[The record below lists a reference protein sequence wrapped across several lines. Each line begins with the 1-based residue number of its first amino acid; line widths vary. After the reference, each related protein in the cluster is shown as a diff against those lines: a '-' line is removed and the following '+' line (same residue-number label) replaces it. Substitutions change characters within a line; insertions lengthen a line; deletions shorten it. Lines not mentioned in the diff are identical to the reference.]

1 MCTSIQGRFAY
12 FLSSELPREHMV
24 KYRLKMLR
32 IFSLSILTILCLYS
46 SARQRVILIT
56 IDGLRND
63 ILTNASQP
71 APFLHEMMQKS
82 IYVPNVIGVNPTMTY
97 PAHTTLVTGSTPLE
111 HGIHC
116 NRQFQFN
123 RAEPALH
130 NWYADSIRTKTLWQ
144 IVKEQGGKT
153 ASVFWPVTTG
163 SKWIDFN
170 LPEYFPTTKVYVS
183 GMDYIRPVC
192 TPSGIMAELEREA
205 TGHLS
210 DTTLRAGSFQY
221 DAKVASIVNYLT
233 NRYKP
238 DFMTVHLVTT
248 DYKQH
253 ETGINS
259 FETQQSVAAADHA
272 IGLILENLEYTHQK
286 DSVTII
292 VTGDHGFT
300 QGRYRLHPNALL
312 VSNGLLSE
320 QPGGDWQVC
329 FNSLGAAAYM
339 YVNPKLSSKQK
350 ARCIEKVRMIL
361 SEQPDSV
368 RSLYNILSNKEIVDI
383 KGDPTAALCLAPVSG
398 VGCSNERKGEFITDF
413 KGGLHG
419 YVYLSATKAYDPTS
433 LIVYGNIDRNLIKSF
448 LSAPDTIQQTSIAP
462 LILSII
468 GIENYKQQSK

>member
-1 MCTSIQGRFAY
+1 
-12 FLSSELPREHMV
+12 
-24 KYRLKMLR
+24 MLR
-32 IFSLSILTILCLYS
+32 IFSLSILTIFCLYA

-71 APFLHEMMQKS
+71 APFLHEMMRKS
-82 IYVPNVIGVNPTMTY
+82 IYVANVIGVNPTMTY
-97 PAHTTLVTGSTPLE
+97 PSHTTLVTGSTPLE

-116 NRQFQFN
+116 NRQFQYN
-123 RAEPALH
+123 RAEPALYH
-130 NWYADSIRTKTLWQ
+130 WYADSIRTKTLWQ
-144 IVKEQGGKT
+144 TVKEKGGTT
-153 ASVFWPVTTG
+153 ASIFWPVTTG

-170 LPEYFPTTKVYVS
+170 LPEYFPTKPVNVS

-192 TPSGIMAELEREA
+192 TPKDIMAELEREA

-221 DAKVASIVNYLT
+221 DAKVASMVNYLT

-253 ETGINS
+253 ETGICS
-259 FETQQSVAAADHA
+259 YETQQSVAAADHA

-300 QGRYRLHPNALL
+300 QGRYRLHPNILL
-312 VSNGLLSE
+312 VSNGMLSE
-320 QPGGDWQVC
+320 HPGGDWQAC

-339 YVNPKLSSKQK
+339 YVNPSLSSKQK
-350 ARCIEKVRMIL
+350 TRCIEKVKAIL
-361 SEQPDSV
+361 TEQPDSV
-368 RSLYNILSNKEIVDI
+368 KSLYNILTGKDI
-383 KGDPTAALCLAPVSG
+383 IAINGDPTAVLCLAPVSG
-398 VGCSNERKGEFITDF
+398 AGCSNNRKGEFVTDF
-413 KGGLHG
+413 NGGLHG
-419 YVYLSATKAYDPTS
+419 YVYLTETKAYDTTS
-433 LIVYGNIDRNLIKSF
+433 LIIYGNIDRNIIKRF
-448 LSAPDTIQQTSIAP
+448 LSAPDTIQQTSVAP
-462 LILSII
+462 LILRIM
-468 GIENYKQQSK
+468 KM

>member
-1 MCTSIQGRFAY
+1 
-12 FLSSELPREHMV
+12 
-24 KYRLKMLR
+24 MLR
-32 IFSLSILTILCLYS
+32 IFSLSILTILCLCS

-56 IDGLRND
+56 IDGLRSD
-63 ILTNASQP
+63 ILSNASQP
-71 APFLHEMMQKS
+71 APFLHELKQKS

-97 PAHTTLVTGSTPLE
+97 PAHTTLVTGSAPLD

-123 RAEPALH
+123 RAEPALY

-144 IVKEQGGKT
+144 TVKEKGGTT

-170 LPEYFPTTKVYVS
+170 LPEYFPTTKVNVS

-368 RSLYNILSNKEIVDI
+368 RSLYNILSNEEILDI

-419 YVYLSATKAYDPTS
+419 YVYLSGTKAYDPTS
-433 LIVYGNIDRNLIKSF
+433 LIIHGNIDRNIVKRF

-462 LILSII
+462 LILSIL
-468 GIENYKQQSK
+468 EMNNNEQSK

>member
-1 MCTSIQGRFAY
+1 
-12 FLSSELPREHMV
+12 
-24 KYRLKMLR
+24 MLR
-32 IFSLSILTILCLYS
+32 IFSLSILTILCLCS

-56 IDGLRND
+56 IDGLRSD
-63 ILTNASQP
+63 ILSNASQP
-71 APFLHEMMQKS
+71 APFLHELKQKS

-97 PAHTTLVTGSTPLE
+97 PAHTTLVTGSAPLD

-144 IVKEQGGKT
+144 TVKEKGGTT

-163 SKWIDFN
+163 SKWIDVN
-170 LPEYFPTTKVYVS
+170 LPEYFPTTKVNVS

-361 SEQPDSV
+361 SEQLDSV

-462 LILSII
+462 LILSIL
-468 GIENYKQQSK
+468 EMNNNEQSK

>member
-1 MCTSIQGRFAY
+1 MQKIIY
-12 FLSSELPREHMV
+12 
-24 KYRLKMLR
+24 
-32 IFSLSILTILCLYS
+32 IFILSILCLCS

-56 IDGLRND
+56 IDGLRSD
-63 ILTNASQP
+63 ILANSSQP
-71 APFLHEMMQKS
+71 APFLHEMMRKS
-82 IYVPNVIGVNPTMTY
+82 VYVPNVIVVNPTMTY
-97 PAHTTLVTGSTPLE
+97 PSHTTLVTGSTPLD

-123 RAEPALH
+123 RAEPTLY
-130 NWYADSIRTKTLWQ
+130 NWYADSIRTKTIWQ
-144 IVKEQGGKT
+144 TVKEHGGTT

-163 SKWIDFN
+163 CKWIDFN
-170 LPEYFPTTKVYVS
+170 LPEYFPTKRVS
-183 GMDYIRPVC
+183 VRPVC
-192 TPSGIMAELEREA
+192 TPTDIMAELEREA

-221 DAKVASIVNYLT
+221 DAKVASMVNYLT

-253 ETGINS
+253 ETGIYSN
-259 FETQQSVAAADHA
+259 ETQQAVAAADHA

-286 DSVTII
+286 DSVTVI

-312 VSNGLLSE
+312 ASNGMLSE
-320 QPGGDWQVC
+320 QSGGDWQAC

-339 YVNPKLSSKQK
+339 YVNPSLTSKQK
-350 ARCIEKVRMIL
+350 SRCIEKVRKIL
-361 SEQPDSV
+361 SEQPDTV
-368 RSLYNILSNKEIVDI
+368 KALYKILSNEEIKAV

-398 VGCSNERKGEFITDF
+398 VGCSNNRKGEFITDF

-419 YVYLSATKAYDPTS
+419 YVYLPDTKAYDPTS
-433 LIVYGNIDRNLIKSF
+433 LIIHGNIDRSTIERFFST
-448 LSAPDTIQQTSIAP
+448 PDTIQQTSIAP
-462 LILSII
+462 MILRIMEM
-468 GIENYKQQSK
+468 ENPQSK

>member
-1 MCTSIQGRFAY
+1 MQKIIY
-12 FLSSELPREHMV
+12 
-24 KYRLKMLR
+24 
-32 IFSLSILTILCLYS
+32 IFILSILCLCS

-56 IDGLRND
+56 IDGLRSD
-63 ILTNASQP
+63 ILENSSQP
-71 APFLHEMMQKS
+71 APFMHEMLRKS
-82 IYVPNVIGVNPTMTY
+82 VYVPNVIVVNPTMTY
-97 PAHTTLVTGSTPLE
+97 PSHTTLVTGSTPLD

-123 RAEPALH
+123 RAEPTLY

-144 IVKEQGGKT
+144 TVKEHGGTT

-163 SKWIDFN
+163 CKWIDFN
-170 LPEYFPTTKVYVS
+170 LPEYFPTKRVSVS

-192 TPSGIMAELEREA
+192 TPSDIMAELEREA

-210 DTTLRAGSFQY
+210 DTTLRAM
-221 DAKVASIVNYLT
+221 VNYLT

-253 ETGINS
+253 ETGIYSN
-259 FETQQSVAAADHA
+259 ETQQAVAAADHA

-312 VSNGLLSE
+312 VSNGMLSE
-320 QPGGDWQVC
+320 QPGGDWQAC

-339 YVNPKLSSKQK
+339 YVNPNLNPRQK
-350 ARCIEKVRMIL
+350 ARCIENVRKIL
-361 SEQPDSV
+361 SEQPDTV
-368 RSLYNILSNKEIVDI
+368 KALYNILSNEEIKAV

-398 VGCSNERKGEFITDF
+398 VGCSNNRKGEFITDF
-413 KGGLHG
+413 KGGFHG
-419 YVYLSATKAYDPTS
+419 YVYLPDTKAYDPTS
-433 LIVYGNIDRNLIKSF
+433 LIIHGNIDRSIVKQF

-462 LILSII
+462 LILSIM
-468 GIENYKQQSK
+468 EMEK

>member
-1 MCTSIQGRFAY
+1 MSKTISIFI
-12 FLSSELPREHMV
+12 LS
-24 KYRLKMLR
+24 
-32 IFSLSILTILCLYS
+32 FLCLCT

-63 ILTNASQP
+63 ILTNVSQP
-71 APFLHEMMQKS
+71 APFLHELMLKS

-97 PAHTTLVTGSTPLE
+97 PAHTTLVTGSAPLD

-123 RAEPALH
+123 RAESALY

-144 IVKEQGGKT
+144 TVKEKGGTT

-163 SKWIDFN
+163 CKWIDIN
-170 LPEYFPTTKVYVS
+170 LPEYFPTTRVNVS

-192 TPSGIMAELEREA
+192 TPADIMAELEREA

-221 DAKVASIVNYLT
+221 DAKVASMVNYLT

-253 ETGINS
+253 ETGIYS

-300 QGRYRLHPNALL
+300 QGKYRLHPNALL

-320 QPGGDWQVC
+320 QPDGNWQAC

-350 ARCIEKVRMIL
+350 IRCIEKVRKIL

-368 RSLYNILSNKEIVDI
+368 KSLYNILSNKEIIDI

-398 VGCSNERKGEFITDF
+398 VGCSNERKGEFKTDF
-413 KGGLHG
+413 KGGFHG
-419 YVYLSATKAYDPTS
+419 YVYLPGTKAYDPTS
-433 LIVYGNIDRNLIKSF
+433 LIIYGNIDRNLVKRFI
-448 LSAPDTIQQTSIAP
+448 SAPDTIQQTSIAP
-462 LILSII
+462 MILSIME
-468 GIENYKQQSK
+468 IENDNQQSK

>member
-1 MCTSIQGRFAY
+1 
-12 FLSSELPREHMV
+12 
-24 KYRLKMLR
+24 MLR
-32 IFSLSILTILCLYS
+32 IFSLSILTILCLCT

-71 APFLHEMMQKS
+71 APFLHELMLKS

-97 PAHTTLVTGSTPLE
+97 PAHTTLVTGSAPLD

-123 RAEPALH
+123 RAESALY

-144 IVKEQGGKT
+144 TVKEKGGTT

-170 LPEYFPTTKVYVS
+170 LPEYFPTTRVTVS
-183 GMDYIRPVC
+183 GMNYIRPVC
-192 TPSGIMAELEREA
+192 TPADIMAELEREA

-221 DAKVASIVNYLT
+221 DAKVASMVNYLT

-253 ETGINS
+253 ETGIYS

-320 QPGGDWQVC
+320 LPGGNWQAC

-339 YVNPKLSSKQK
+339 YVNPKLTSKQK
-350 ARCIEKVRMIL
+350 IRCIEKVRKIL
-361 SEQPDSV
+361 SEQPDST
-368 RSLYNILSNKEIVDI
+368 RSLYNILSNEEILDI

-398 VGCSNERKGEFITDF
+398 VGCSNERKGSFITNF
-413 KGGLHG
+413 KGGFHG
-419 YVYLSATKAYDPTS
+419 YVYLPGTKAYDPTS
-433 LIVYGNIDRNLIKSF
+433 LIIHGNIDRSLVKRF
-448 LSAPDTIQQTSIAP
+448 LSASDTIQQTSIAP
-462 LILSII
+462 LILRILEI
-468 GIENYKQQSK
+468 DNNQQSK

>member
-1 MCTSIQGRFAY
+1 MSKTISIFI
-12 FLSSELPREHMV
+12 LS
-24 KYRLKMLR
+24 
-32 IFSLSILTILCLYS
+32 FLCLCA

-56 IDGLRND
+56 IDGLRKD
-63 ILTNASQP
+63 ILTNANQP
-71 APFLHEMMQKS
+71 APFLHDLMQKS

-123 RAEPALH
+123 RDEPALY

-144 IVKEQGGKT
+144 IVKEHGGIT

-163 SKWIDFN
+163 CKWIDFN
-170 LPEYFPTTKVYVS
+170 LPEYFPTTRVNVS

-192 TPSGIMAELEREA
+192 TPSDIMAELEREA

-221 DAKVASIVNYLT
+221 DAKVASMVNYLT

-253 ETGINS
+253 ETGIYS
-259 FETQQSVAAADHA
+259 YETQQSVAAADHA

-300 QGRYRLHPNALL
+300 QGRYRLHPNTLL
-312 VSNGLLSE
+312 VNNGLLSE
-320 QPGGDWQVC
+320 QPGGDWQAC

-339 YVNPKLSSKQK
+339 YVNSSLSSKQK
-350 ARCIEKVRMIL
+350 ARCIEKVRKIF

-368 RSLYNILSNKEIVDI
+368 KAMYNILSSKEIVAI
-383 KGDPTAALCLAPVSG
+383 NGDPTAALCLAPVSG
-398 VGCSNERKGEFITDF
+398 IGCSNNRKGEFITDF
-413 KGGLHG
+413 KGGFHG
-419 YVYLSATKAYDPTS
+419 YVYLPDTKAYDPTS
-433 LIVYGNIDRNLIKSF
+433 LIIYGNIDSNLVKRF

-462 LILSII
+462 LIQHILE
-468 GIENYKQQSK
+468 IENDNQPSK

>member
-1 MCTSIQGRFAY
+1 
-12 FLSSELPREHMV
+12 
-24 KYRLKMLR
+24 MLR

-170 LPEYFPTTKVYVS
+170 LPEYFPTTKVNVS

-320 QPGGDWQVC
+320 QPGGDWQMC

>member
-1 MCTSIQGRFAY
+1 MSKTISIF
-12 FLSSELPREHMV
+12 
-24 KYRLKMLR
+24 
-32 IFSLSILTILCLYS
+32 IFSFLCLCT

-71 APFLHEMMQKS
+71 APFLHDLMQKS

-97 PAHTTLVTGSTPLE
+97 PAHTTLVTGSTPLD

-123 RAEPALH
+123 RAEPALY
-130 NWYADSIRTKTLWQ
+130 NWFADSIRTKTLWQ
-144 IVKEQGGKT
+144 TVKEHGGTT

-163 SKWIDFN
+163 CKWIDIN
-170 LPEYFPTTKVYVS
+170 LPEYFPTTRVNVS

-192 TPSGIMAELEREA
+192 TPSDIMAELEREA
-205 TGHLS
+205 IGHLS

-221 DAKVASIVNYLT
+221 DAKVASMVNYLT

-253 ETGINS
+253 ETGIYS

-272 IGLILENLEYTHQK
+272 IGLILENLAYTHQK

-320 QPGGDWQVC
+320 QPGGDWQAC

-350 ARCIEKVRMIL
+350 TRCIEKVRKIL

-368 RSLYNILSNKEIVDI
+368 KSLYNILSNKEIIDI

-398 VGCSNERKGEFITDF
+398 VGCSNERKGEFKTDF
-413 KGGLHG
+413 KGGFHG
-419 YVYLSATKAYDPTS
+419 YVYLPGTKAYDPTS
-433 LIVYGNIDRNLIKSF
+433 LIIYGNIDINLVKRF

-462 LILSII
+462 MILSIME
-468 GIENYKQQSK
+468 IENDNQQSK

>member
-1 MCTSIQGRFAY
+1 MSKTISIFI
-12 FLSSELPREHMV
+12 LS
-24 KYRLKMLR
+24 
-32 IFSLSILTILCLYS
+32 FLCLCA

-56 IDGLRND
+56 IDGLRKD
-63 ILTNASQP
+63 ILTNANQP
-71 APFLHEMMQKS
+71 APFLHDLMQKS

-97 PAHTTLVTGSTPLE
+97 PAHTTLVTSSTPLE

-123 RAEPALH
+123 RDEPALY

-144 IVKEQGGKT
+144 IVKEHGGIT

-163 SKWIDFN
+163 CKWIDFN
-170 LPEYFPTTKVYVS
+170 LPEYFPTTRVNVS

-192 TPSGIMAELEREA
+192 APANIMAELEREA

-221 DAKVASIVNYLT
+221 DAKVASMVNYLT

-253 ETGINS
+253 ETGIYS
-259 FETQQSVAAADHA
+259 YETQQSVAAADHA

-320 QPGGDWQVC
+320 QPGGDWQAC

-339 YVNPKLSSKQK
+339 YVNPSLSSKQK
-350 ARCIEKVRMIL
+350 ARCIEKVKNIF
-361 SEQPDSV
+361 SEQPDSIKAM
-368 RSLYNILSNKEIVDI
+368 YNILSNKEIVAI
-383 KGDPTAALCLAPVSG
+383 NGDPTAALCLAPVSG
-398 VGCSNERKGEFITDF
+398 VGCSNNRKGEFITDF

-419 YVYLSATKAYDPTS
+419 YVYLPDTKAYDPTS
-433 LIVYGNIDRNLIKSF
+433 LIIYGNIDRNIVKRF

-462 LILSII
+462 LIQHIME
-468 GIENYKQQSK
+468 IENDNQPSK

>member
-1 MCTSIQGRFAY
+1 MKKKILILC
-12 FLSSELPREHMV
+12 
-24 KYRLKMLR
+24 
-32 IFSLSILTILCLYS
+32 LSILCLCA
-46 SARQRVILIT
+46 SAKQRVILIT
-56 IDGLRND
+56 IDGLRSD
-63 ILTNASQP
+63 ILSNSSQP
-71 APFLHEMMQKS
+71 APFLHEMMRKS
-82 IYVPNVIGVNPTMTY
+82 VYVPNVIVVNPTMTY
-97 PAHTTLVTGSTPLE
+97 PSHTTLVTGSTPLD

-123 RAEPALH
+123 RAEPTLY
-130 NWYADSIRTKTLWQ
+130 NWYADSIRTKTIWQ
-144 IVKEQGGKT
+144 TVKEHGGTT

-163 SKWIDFN
+163 CKWIDFN
-170 LPEYFPTTKVYVS
+170 LPEYFPTKRVSVS

-192 TPSGIMAELEREA
+192 TPSDIMAELEREA

-253 ETGINS
+253 ETGIYSN
-259 FETQQSVAAADHA
+259 ETQQAVAAADHA

-286 DSVTII
+286 DSVTVI

-300 QGRYRLHPNALL
+300 QGQYRLHPNALL
-312 VSNGLLSE
+312 ASNGMLSE
-320 QPGGDWQVC
+320 QSGGDWQAC

-339 YVNPKLSSKQK
+339 YVNPNLTPKQK
-350 ARCIEKVRMIL
+350 SRCIEKVRKIL
-361 SEQPDSV
+361 SEQPDTV
-368 RSLYNILSNKEIVDI
+368 KALYKILSNEEIKAV

-398 VGCSNERKGEFITDF
+398 VGCSNNRKGEFITDF

-419 YVYLSATKAYDPTS
+419 YVYLPDTKAHDPTS
-433 LIVYGNIDRNLIKSF
+433 LIIHGNIDRSTIERFFST
-448 LSAPDTIQQTSIAP
+448 PDTIQQTSIAP
-462 LILSII
+462 MILRIMEM
-468 GIENYKQQSK
+468 ENPQSK

>member
-1 MCTSIQGRFAY
+1 MSKTISIFI
-12 FLSSELPREHMV
+12 LS
-24 KYRLKMLR
+24 
-32 IFSLSILTILCLYS
+32 FLCLCT

-56 IDGLRND
+56 IDGLRKD
-63 ILTNASQP
+63 ILTNANQP
-71 APFLHEMMQKS
+71 APFLHDLMQKS
-82 IYVPNVIGVNPTMTY
+82 VYVPNVIGVNPTMTY
-97 PAHTTLVTGSTPLE
+97 PAHTTLVTGSTPIE

-123 RAEPALH
+123 RNEPALY

-144 IVKEQGGKT
+144 TVKEHGGIT

-170 LPEYFPTTKVYVS
+170 LPEYFPATRVNVS

-192 TPSGIMAELEREA
+192 TPSDIMAELEREA

-221 DAKVASIVNYLT
+221 DAKVASMVNYLT

-253 ETGINS
+253 ETGIYS
-259 FETQQSVAAADHA
+259 YETQQSVAAADHA

-312 VSNGLLSE
+312 VNNGLLSE
-320 QPGGDWQVC
+320 QPGGDWQAC

-339 YVNPKLSSKQK
+339 YVNPNLSSKQK
-350 ARCIEKVRMIL
+350 ARCIEKVRKIF

-368 RSLYNILSNKEIVDI
+368 KAMYNILSNKEIVAI
-383 KGDPTAALCLAPVSG
+383 NGDPTAALCLAPVSG
-398 VGCSNERKGEFITDF
+398 VGCSNNRKGEFITDF
-413 KGGLHG
+413 KEGFHG
-419 YVYLSATKAYDPTS
+419 YVYLPDTKAYDPTS
-433 LIVYGNIDRNLIKSF
+433 LIIYGNIDSNIVKRF

-462 LILSII
+462 LIQHILE
-468 GIENYKQQSK
+468 IENDNQPSK

>member
-1 MCTSIQGRFAY
+1 MSKTISIFI
-12 FLSSELPREHMV
+12 LS
-24 KYRLKMLR
+24 
-32 IFSLSILTILCLYS
+32 FLCLCT

-56 IDGLRND
+56 IDGLRQD
-63 ILTNASQP
+63 ILTNANQP
-71 APFLHEMMQKS
+71 APFLHDLMQKS

-123 RAEPALH
+123 RDEPALY

-144 IVKEQGGKT
+144 IVKEHGGIT

-163 SKWIDFN
+163 CKWIDFN
-170 LPEYFPTTKVYVS
+170 LPEYFPTTRVNVS

-192 TPSGIMAELEREA
+192 TPSNIMAELEREA

-221 DAKVASIVNYLT
+221 DAKVASMVNYLT

-253 ETGINS
+253 ETGIYS
-259 FETQQSVAAADHA
+259 YETQQSVAAADHT

-312 VSNGLLSE
+312 VNNGLLSE
-320 QPGGDWQVC
+320 QPGGDWQAC

-339 YVNPKLSSKQK
+339 YVNPNLSSKQK
-350 ARCIEKVRMIL
+350 ARCIEKVRKIF

-368 RSLYNILSNKEIVDI
+368 KAMYNILSNKEIVAI
-383 KGDPTAALCLAPVSG
+383 NGDPTAALCLAPVSG
-398 VGCSNERKGEFITDF
+398 VGCSNNRKGEFITDF
-413 KGGLHG
+413 KGGFHG
-419 YVYLSATKAYDPTS
+419 YVYLPDTKAYDPTS
-433 LIVYGNIDRNLIKSF
+433 LIIYGNIDSNIVKRF

-462 LILSII
+462 LIQHILE
-468 GIENYKQQSK
+468 IENDNQP

>member
-1 MCTSIQGRFAY
+1 MRRIIIPLLI
-12 FLSSELPREHMV
+12 LSL
-24 KYRLKMLR
+24 
-32 IFSLSILTILCLYS
+32 LCLCA
-46 SARQRVILIT
+46 SARQRVILVT
-56 IDGLRND
+56 IDGFRND
-63 ILTNASQP
+63 IMTDASQP
-71 APFLHEMMQKS
+71 APFLHELMQNS

-97 PAHTTLVTGSTPLE
+97 PSHTTLVTGTTPLE

-123 RAEPALH
+123 SAEPALYH
-130 NWYADSIRTKTLWQ
+130 WYADSIRTKTLWQ
-144 IVKEQGGKT
+144 TVKERGGIT

-163 SKWIDFN
+163 SKWIDYN
-170 LPEYFPTTKVYVS
+170 LPEYFPTKRVNVS

-192 TPSGIMAELEREA
+192 TPKDIMAELEREA

-221 DAKVASIVNYLT
+221 DAKVASMVNYIT

-253 ETGINS
+253 DTGIYS
-259 FETQQSVAAADHA
+259 FATKQSFAAADHA

-286 DSVTII
+286 DSVTLI

-320 QPGGDWQVC
+320 QPGGDWQAC

-339 YVNPKLSSKQK
+339 YVNPSMSAKQK
-350 ARCIEKVRMIL
+350 ASCIEKVRKIF

-368 RSLYNILSNKEIVDI
+368 KSLYTILSSKEITDVQ
-383 KGDPTAALCLAPVSG
+383 GDPTAALCIAPIDG
-398 VGCSNERKGEFITDF
+398 VGCSNNRKGDFVTPF
-413 KGGLHG
+413 KGGFHG
-419 YVYLSATKAYDPTS
+419 YVYLPDTNAFDPTS
-433 LIVYGNIDRNLIKSF
+433 LIIHGNIDKDVVSRYVSDANTIK
-448 LSAPDTIQQTSIAP
+448 QTSIAP
-462 LILSII
+462 LIQHILY
-468 GIENYKQQSK
+468 GDK

>member
-1 MCTSIQGRFAY
+1 MSKTISIFI
-12 FLSSELPREHMV
+12 LS
-24 KYRLKMLR
+24 
-32 IFSLSILTILCLYS
+32 FLCLCT

-56 IDGLRND
+56 IDGLRKD
-63 ILTNASQP
+63 ILTNANQP
-71 APFLHEMMQKS
+71 APFLHDLMQKS

-123 RAEPALH
+123 RDEPALY

-144 IVKEQGGKT
+144 TVKEHGGIT

-163 SKWIDFN
+163 CKWIDFN
-170 LPEYFPTTKVYVS
+170 LPEYFPTTRVNVS

-192 TPSGIMAELEREA
+192 TPSNIMAELEREA

-221 DAKVASIVNYLT
+221 DAKVASMVNYLT

-253 ETGINS
+253 ETGIYS
-259 FETQQSVAAADHA
+259 YETQQSVAAADHA

-300 QGRYRLHPNALL
+300 QGRYRLHPNILL
-312 VSNGLLSE
+312 VNNGLLSE
-320 QPGGDWQVC
+320 QPGGDWQAC

-339 YVNPKLSSKQK
+339 YVNPNLSSKQK
-350 ARCIEKVRMIL
+350 ARCIEKVRKIF

-368 RSLYNILSNKEIVDI
+368 KAMYNILSNKEIVAI
-383 KGDPTAALCLAPVSG
+383 SGDPTTALCLAPVSG
-398 VGCSNERKGEFITDF
+398 VGCSNNRKGEFITDF
-413 KGGLHG
+413 KGGFHG
-419 YVYLSATKAYDPTS
+419 YVYLPDTKAYDPTS
-433 LIVYGNIDRNLIKSF
+433 LIIYGNIDSNLVKRF
-448 LSAPDTIQQTSIAP
+448 LSAPDTIHQTSIAP
-462 LILSII
+462 MIQHLLE
-468 GIENYKQQSK
+468 IENDNQTSK

>member
-1 MCTSIQGRFAY
+1 MSKTISIFI
-12 FLSSELPREHMV
+12 LS
-24 KYRLKMLR
+24 
-32 IFSLSILTILCLYS
+32 FLCLCT

-56 IDGLRND
+56 IDGLRKD
-63 ILTNASQP
+63 ILTNANQP
-71 APFLHEMMQKS
+71 APFLHGLMQKS
-82 IYVPNVIGVNPTMTY
+82 VYVPNVIGVNPTMTY

-123 RAEPALH
+123 RDEPALY

-144 IVKEQGGKT
+144 TVKEHGGTT

-170 LPEYFPTTKVYVS
+170 LPEYFPTTRVNVS

-192 TPSGIMAELEREA
+192 TPSDIMAELEREA

-221 DAKVASIVNYLT
+221 DAKVASMVNYLT

-253 ETGINS
+253 ETGIYS
-259 FETQQSVAAADHA
+259 YETQQSVAAADHA

-300 QGRYRLHPNALL
+300 QGRYRLQPNALL
-312 VSNGLLSE
+312 VNNGLLSE
-320 QPGGDWQVC
+320 QPGGDWQAC

-339 YVNPKLSSKQK
+339 YFNPNLSSKQK
-350 ARCIEKVRMIL
+350 ARCIEKVRKIF

-368 RSLYNILSNKEIVDI
+368 KTMYNILSSKEIVAI
-383 KGDPTAALCLAPVSG
+383 NGDPTAALCLAPVSG
-398 VGCSNERKGEFITDF
+398 IGCSNNRKGEFITDF
-413 KGGLHG
+413 KGGFHG
-419 YVYLSATKAYDPTS
+419 YVYLPDTKAYDPTS
-433 LIVYGNIDRNLIKSF
+433 LIIYGNIDKNIIKRF
-448 LSAPDTIQQTSIAP
+448 LFTPDSIQQTSIAP
-462 LILSII
+462 LIQHILE
-468 GIENYKQQSK
+468 IENDNQTSK